1 MRPTDL
7 TVGADREAAISGE
20 VFLVRSTPMTYVEA
34 TPACARSRR
43 SAARS
48 RRRASATGQPR
59 LSGRPH
65 VPVRPGERG
74 PALTPVAPRLAFPSP
89 PCLAPAP
96 SRPRSNA
103 LRVTFGRPLTFSL
116 YILIDRPCDPGS
128 SSAAKPPRHGV
139 PRSHEPT
146 EERVN
151 GAKVNLR
158 SRLDA
163 RSGRATRAR
172 GRSSWQAVVQAGG
185 GPIRS
190 KIRAAAWPDRAQGR
204 QAATQGTLASASH
217 HQPVRNGNSLSVR
230 IG

>member
-74 PALTPVAPRLAFPSP
+74 PALTPVAPTLAFPSP

-96 SRPRSNA
+96 SCPRSNA

-128 SSAAKPPRHGV
+128 SSAAKPPGTESHGRMDPPKKELTGQRLIFGQGSTPEAGARPEREDV
-139 PRSHEPT
+139 RAGRRSF
-146 EERVN
+146 RL
-151 GAKVNLR
+151 GA
-158 SRLDA
+158 A
-163 RSGRATRAR
+163 RSDRKFGRQR
-172 GRSSWQAVVQAGG
+172 
-185 GPIRS
+185 GPIEP
-190 KIRAAAWPDRAQGR
+190 KDDRR
-204 QAATQGTLASASH
+204 RHRERLRRPRITSPSATGTALA
-217 HQPVRNGNSLSVR
+217 
-230 IG
+230 